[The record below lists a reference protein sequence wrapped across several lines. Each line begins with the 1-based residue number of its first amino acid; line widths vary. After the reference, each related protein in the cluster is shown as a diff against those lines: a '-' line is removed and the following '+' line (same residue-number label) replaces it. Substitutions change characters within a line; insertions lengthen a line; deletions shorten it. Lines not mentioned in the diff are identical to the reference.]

1 MGVEPVEYLEQSHAH
16 LRRTVASLRTLYQ
29 NNFLGYTLFL
39 FALIYIWCICSENW
53 LSSSPRTFL
62 SFFFLA
68 TDRRKV
74 IWRNSAGV
82 SLCENRFLVNLMYP
96 EEFCFPCYSFIGNRR
111 TVPHLVSGI
120 LTPSHGSLIRNV
132 TICSSVSLFSFW
144 PKKHWFCKGLWT

>member
-1 MGVEPVEYLEQSHAH
+1 MHISEGQWLPLELFTKTTFWVIHCFYLHWFISD
-16 LRRTVASLRTLYQ
+16 V
-29 NNFLGYTLFL
+29 
-39 FALIYIWCICSENW
+39 FALKIDSPPPLEPSLVFSFW
-53 LSSSPRTFL
+53 LQIEGKLFEETVL
-62 SFFFLA
+62 
-68 TDRRKV
+68 
-74 IWRNSAGV
+74 G

-96 EEFCFPCYSFIGNRR
+96 EEFCFLCYSFIGNRR